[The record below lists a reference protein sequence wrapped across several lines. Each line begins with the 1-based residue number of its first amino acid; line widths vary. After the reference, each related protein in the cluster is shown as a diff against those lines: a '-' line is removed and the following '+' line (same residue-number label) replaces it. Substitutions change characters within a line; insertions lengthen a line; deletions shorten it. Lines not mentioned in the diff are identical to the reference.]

1 MLSDSDLINSDQE
14 FNSEVF
20 TKQEKV
26 IKIMNKINN
35 NDSSNFVNHMK
46 NKLELNKILIS
57 SFPINEAEKKTLKKN
72 ILKSDL
78 NLYF

>member
-1 MLSDSDLINSDQE
+1 
-14 FNSEVF
+14 
-20 TKQEKV
+20 
-26 IKIMNKINN
+26 MNKINN
-35 NDSSNFVNHMK
+35 DDSSNFVNHMK